1 MVKSDSRN
9 LEKSIRTKTEIY
21 IVKILLAGGS
31 GGVGSATIPYLRTH
45 HEVRVLD
52 LTAPAHDVEFV
63 QGSIADPDALDKALD
78 GVDSFITMVM
88 QGGQDG
94 LDREHSVEQ
103 AIGNYQT
110 NCLGL
115 HLLLLKAFELG
126 IKAGVHTSTMSA
138 HNRNRRYYPS
148 EEEVPLDGPNVY
160 GLSKGFSEQICR
172 YFAREYD
179 MSLAALRISGPRNRA
194 QFIAQ
199 YNDPPRRPWGQ
210 QLYLTDEED
219 LANAYLSALE
229 FVHKSH
235 GRFDAFFIAGDAAH
249 EEMNMSKARSLL
261 GWEPLAAKKLGL
273 ESG

>member
-1 MVKSDSRN
+1 M
-9 LEKSIRTKTEIY
+9 
-21 IVKILLAGGS
+21 KILLAGGS
-31 GGVGSATIPYLRTH
+31 GGVGTATIPYLRAQ
-45 HEVRVLD
+45 HEIRVLD
-52 LTAPAHDVEFV
+52 IKPPAHDVEFV
-63 QGSIADPDALDKALD
+63 EGSIADPDALDKALD

-94 LDREHSVEQ
+94 LNRGHNIEQ

-115 HLLLLKAFELG
+115 HLLLLKAFERD

-160 GLSKGFSEQICR
+160 GLTKGLAEEICR
-172 YFAREYD
+172 YFAREFD
-179 MSLAALRISGPRNRA
+179 MSLAALRISGPRNRE
-194 QFIAQ
+194 QFLAQ
-199 YNDPPRRPWGQ
+199 YADPPRRPWGQ

-219 LANAYLSALE
+219 LAGAYLSALD

-249 EEMNMSKARSLL
+249 EEMNMSKARALL
-261 GWEPLAAKKLGL
+261 GWEPRSAKRLGL
-273 ESG
+273 ESE